1 VHEAVAVAEGALAAA
16 RSFTYS
22 SLTELWDTLNRK
34 EKLSPRQRALY
45 RIMLIDVHRVAKEVI
60 TTMYDLAATSAIY
73 RSHPLDRIMRDILTA
88 CQHGVV
94 HPKMYRPAGRLLLGL
109 EAGDPLF

>member
-1 VHEAVAVAEGALAAA
+1 
-16 RSFTYS
+16 
-22 SLTELWDTLNRK
+22 
-34 EKLSPRQRALY
+34 
-45 RIMLIDVHRVAKEVI
+45 MLIDAHRVAKEVV

-73 RSHPLDRIMRDILTA
+73 RSHPLDRLMRDILTA

-109 EAGDPLF
+109 ESGDPLF